1 MTATTGPD
9 QPLADELT
17 GYLLRLAD
25 LLGYDLDLDT
35 LDPVCGHD
43 PKQVLEWASA
53 GTDHAALTYLRHLL
67 AEPIS
72 FLQSQAEPGSGDA
85 QLLADLLEHD
95 RQLDQARDVASRRY
109 ATACARLRGSGLT
122 WPRQPDQPAPPDGGD
137 VEQFREFLD
146 NISPE
151 DFAD

>member
-1 MTATTGPD
+1 MTSTTGPD

-17 GYLLRLAD
+17 GYLVRLAD

-43 PKQVLEWASA
+43 PGPVLEWASA
-53 GTDHAALTYLRHLL
+53 GTQHAALTFLRHLL
-67 AEPIS
+67 AGPIS
-72 FLQSQAEPGSGDA
+72 FLRSQAEPDDPNV
-85 QLLADLLEHD
+85 QLLADLLAHD
-95 RQLDQARDVASRRY
+95 RTIDQARDVASRRFG
-109 ATACARLRGSGLT
+109 AACARLRSSGLT
-122 WPRQPDQPAPPDGGD
+122 WPRQADQPDPSGGD
-137 VEQFREFLD
+137 VERFREFLD

>member
-17 GYLLRLAD
+17 GYLVRLAD

-43 PKQVLEWASA
+43 PRQVLEWASA
-53 GTDHAALTYLRHLL
+53 GTQHAALTFLRHLL
-67 AEPIS
+67 AGPIS
-72 FLQSQAEPGSGDA
+72 FLRSQAAPGSGDE
-85 QLLADLLEHD
+85 QLLAGLLEHD
-95 RQLDQARDVASRRY
+95 RKLDQARDVASRRY
-109 ATACARLRGSGLT
+109 GDACGKLRSSGLT
-122 WPRQPDQPAPPDGGD
+122 WPRQPDQSAPSGGD
-137 VEQFREFLD
+137 VERFREFLD
-146 NISPE
+146 NINPE